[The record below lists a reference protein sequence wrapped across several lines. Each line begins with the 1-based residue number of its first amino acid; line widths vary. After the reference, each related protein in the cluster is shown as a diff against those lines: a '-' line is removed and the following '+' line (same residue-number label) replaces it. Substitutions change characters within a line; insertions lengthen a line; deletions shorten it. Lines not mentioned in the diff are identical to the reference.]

1 MTWSPWQ
8 KIAFRFFTA
17 YTVLF
22 CLSNQFVTTFLIDPL
37 WQKIVPWFGKH
48 LLGIDITT
56 FTNGSGDTTYNY
68 ASIAAYLSLSLL
80 IMVIWSA
87 VDWRRPHYQEL
98 FKWLLVLIR
107 YYIIYQMV
115 IYGLAKVFYLQ
126 FRPPSYT
133 RLIETFGESSP
144 MGLLWTFMGFSKG
157 YTIFTGTAELLGG
170 LLLLYRP
177 ARTLGAL
184 VTFGVMVNVMLM
196 NYFYDVPV
204 KLLSTHLV
212 LLSGFLLAL
221 DGQRLWDFFIAN
233 RAVNPRDILP
243 LFGNPKWERI
253 KEIVKWAVAGVG
265 LIGGAIGILIMGR
278 QLNMNAKP
286 ALEGLYEVVAF
297 ERNGQEIP
305 PLITDSTRWHRLIVE
320 GQERAGVQLMTDRRL
335 SYSFK
340 VDTIA
345 HQILLR
351 PMAEDTVPYDTFRY
365 IIPLAG
371 QLEIA
376 GRLESDSIRVVFHRK
391 AIQDFP
397 LMSRGYRWIN
407 ETPYNR

>member
-1 MTWSPWQ
+1 MTWSPIQ

-22 CLSNQFVTTFLIDPL
+22 CLSNQFVTTFLVDPI
-37 WQKIVPWFGKH
+37 WQKIVPWFGKQ
-48 LLGIDITT
+48 LLGIDINT

-68 ASIAAYLSLSLL
+68 ASVAAYLSLSLL
-80 IMVIWSA
+80 TTVIWSA
-87 VDWRRPHYQEL
+87 VDWRRPHYQQV
-98 FKWLLVLIR
+98 FQWLLVLIR

-126 FRPPSYT
+126 FRPPSYS
-133 RLIETFGESSP
+133 RLVEPFGESSP

-157 YTIFTGTAELLGG
+157 YTIFTGSAELLGG

-233 RAVNPRDILP
+233 RPVGPRVIPP
-243 LFGNPKWERI
+243 LFANPKWERI
-253 KEIVKWAVAGVG
+253 KEIVKWAVVGVG
-265 LIGGAIGILIMGR
+265 LIGGAIGILVMGR
-278 QLNMNAKP
+278 QLNLNVKP
-286 ALEGLYEVVAF
+286 ALDGLYEVVTF
-297 ERNGQEIP
+297 ERNGQEVP
-305 PLITDSTRWHRLIVE
+305 PLTTDSTRWHRLIVE
-320 GQERAGVQLMTDRRL
+320 GKDRAGVQMMTDRKL
-335 SYSFK
+335 SYSFMA
-340 VDTIA
+340 DTTT

-351 PMAEDTVPYDTFRY
+351 PMTDTVPYDTLLY
-365 IIPLAG
+365 TIPLAG

-376 GRLESDSIRVVFHRK
+376 GRLESDSIRVVFRRK
-391 AIQDFP
+391 DIRDFP